1 MISLANLG
9 FPSLTPLSSFNSWA
23 LSLAAWRSGE
33 MEGEALAR
41 EFSRF
46 QLEMAQ
52 ISAVFRSEIRFQ
64 EASGPIVTLIES
76 ALEKLAVC
84 EDQADVLKEWQDD
97 WDGISEKR
105 VQSLAG
111 ALNSLFE
118 VFGKIRELEDKH
130 PRLAPSPYIHEL
142 LRCLQLY
149 ENGALAAELVQER
162 LAGVS
167 QHFSLLAEQMRQSPI
182 RLAAVE
188 QLSDVLEVQENAL
201 QQISEEVG
209 RGQRPVA
216 AEVKRVLHD
225 CAQQAL
231 TIHEEVQALS
241 GTPAIWCDGCLGLV
255 RLTDDQICPECGQ
268 PVGVSEQGED
278 GLLAVAERACAE
290 NRREDW
296 ELLQGMSQQSEAQ
309 AEEMVKKVKLLPV
322 KQPELEAA
330 LGRLAQS
337 VSEIRGFLPGR
348 DAPGLERLLPRLRED
363 LENAAE
369 LQQRALE
376 DAKGAR

>member
-23 LSLAAWRSGE
+23 LSMAAWRSGE
-33 MEGEALAR
+33 MESEALGR

-64 EASGPIVTLIES
+64 ETSGPIVALIES
-76 ALEKLAVC
+76 ALQKLAVC
-84 EDQADVLKEWQDD
+84 EDQADVLKEWEDD
-97 WDGISEKR
+97 WEGISEKR
-105 VQSLAG
+105 VQALAG

-118 VFGKIRELEDKH
+118 VFGKIRELEDKR
-130 PRLAPSPYIHEL
+130 PRLAASPYIHEL

-149 ENGALAAELVQER
+149 EKKALSPDLIQER

-167 QHFSLLAEQMRQSPI
+167 QHFQLLAEQMRQSPI

-188 QLSDVLEVQENAL
+188 QLIDVLEVQENAL

-216 AEVKRVLHD
+216 TESKRVLHD

-231 TIHEEVQALS
+231 TIHEEVQALG
-241 GTPAIWCDGCLGLV
+241 GTAAVWCDGCLGLV
-255 RLTDDQICPECGQ
+255 RLTDDEICPECGQ
-268 PVGVSEQGED
+268 SVALSETGEA

-296 ELLQGMSQQSEAQ
+296 ELLQGLSQQSEAQ
-309 AEEMVKKVKLLPV
+309 AEEMVKKVKQLPV
-322 KQPELEAA
+322 KQPKLEAA
-330 LGRLAQS
+330 LAKLAQS

-363 LENAAE
+363 LDKAAE
-369 LQQRALE
+369 LQQQALE
-376 DAKGAR
+376 EAR

>member
-23 LSLAAWRSGE
+23 LSMAAWRSGE

-64 EASGPIVTLIES
+64 EASGPIVALIES

-97 WDGISEKR
+97 WEGISEKR
-105 VQSLAG
+105 VQSLAA

-118 VFGKIRELEDKH
+118 VFGKIRELEDKR
-130 PRLAPSPYIHEL
+130 PRLAASPYIHEL

-149 ENGALAAELVQER
+149 EKKTLAAELISER

-188 QLSDVLEVQENAL
+188 QLIDVLEVQENAL
-201 QQISEEVG
+201 QQIAEEVG

-216 AEVKRVLHD
+216 AESKRVLHD

-231 TIHEEVQALS
+231 TIHEEVRALS
-241 GTPAIWCDGCLGLV
+241 GTPAVWCDGCLGLV
-255 RLTDDQICPECGQ
+255 RLTHDQICPECGQ
-268 PVGVSEQGED
+268 PVGASEQGED

-296 ELLQGMSQQSEAQ
+296 ELLQSLSQQSEAQ
-309 AEEMVKKVKLLPV
+309 AQEMVKKVKQLPV
-322 KQPELEAA
+322 RQPELEEA

-363 LENAAE
+363 LESAAE

-376 DAKGAR
+376 EAQGSK